1 MENTSG
7 RVDANLQ
14 LSGSWNAP
22 QLVGEVA
29 LGDGRADLPNLGI
42 RAEAVNLRMRSHD
55 RNHISIDG
63 SLRSGDGTLTV
74 RGAARQSGARGWLT
88 EVALSGQR
96 IEVITTAEVLVIA
109 SPDLRLS
116 VAGSRVDLTGEVL
129 VPEANIRLR
138 ELRGAVAASDDVNLV
153 TPEGTAQAGSRRQ
166 IHSQVRVRLGD

>member
-7 RVDANLQ
+7 RLGASLL
-14 LSGSWNAP
+14 LSGSWSAAR
-22 QLVGEVA
+22 LVGEVA
-29 LGDGRADLPNLGI
+29 RGDGRADLPNLGI

-74 RGAARQSGARGWLT
+74 RGDARQSGARGWLT
-88 EVALSGQR
+88 EVVLSGQR
-96 IEVITTAEVLVIA
+96 IEVINTAEVLVIA

-116 VAGSRVDLTGEVL
+116 VAGNRIDLTGEVL

-138 ELRGAVAASDDVNLV
+138 ELRGAVAASDDVILV
-153 TPEGTAQAGSRRQ
+153 PPEGTPQASSRR
-166 IHSQVRVRLGD
+166 